1 MHGHITRRNRFLY
14 GSFSVDAFFG
24 DVRPPIFRGKINYCP
39 GKKMAHVF
47 FDLGCSKFEES
58 SDFYFS
64 SRRAWFPS
72 VTTYM
77 KTLGG
82 GIMTNDRTLR
92 KYSIKSY
99 IMSYSLKKGAH
110 NPWISGNTTS
120 PG

>member
-1 MHGHITRRNRFLY
+1 MHFWVMKGHPFLEAKL
-14 GSFSVDAFFG
+14 VI
-24 DVRPPIFRGKINYCP
+24 VQE
-39 GKKMAHVF
+39 KKMAHMF

-64 SRRAWFPS
+64 SRRAWLPS

-82 GIMTNDRTLR
+82 GIMTNGRTLG
-92 KYSIKSY
+92 KYSIKNN